1 MAEEGTKVDRLV
13 WIDIAERFEALQDE
27 LDLLKVEIKQ
37 TLVDLREFMMKE
49 RTLFPQASSGVR
61 PPSTP
66 SAQQDEYALDGQ
78 QATTAGPSAADGLG
92 RVGIQTNEFR
102 SRTPNTEALDTHM
115 LGNVI
120 SWLGTVKDRGLAL
133 HQITPY
139 LEAYE
144 KTGYLTPVMVR
155 VVLRSMADLDQLFET
170 PSEREFSPKE
180 YSQCLRELHDIICKP
195 DTQPAQPGPSPATQ
209 QRGATKTPAGANG
222 KANPSSR
229 RGRDHG
235 ERKADHSQP
244 SGNGRKSHTGRR

>member
-1 MAEEGTKVDRLV
+1 
-13 WIDIAERFEALQDE
+13 
-27 LDLLKVEIKQ
+27 
-37 TLVDLREFMMKE
+37 
-49 RTLFPQASSGVR
+49 
-61 PPSTP
+61 
-66 SAQQDEYALDGQ
+66 
-78 QATTAGPSAADGLG
+78 
-92 RVGIQTNEFR
+92 
-102 SRTPNTEALDTHM
+102 M

-120 SWLGTVKDRGLAL
+120 SWLGTVKGRGLAL

-139 LEAYE
+139 LEVYE

-155 VVLRSMADLDQLFET
+155 VILRSMADLDQLFET
-170 PSEREFSPKE
+170 PSEREFSPQK
-180 YSQCLRELHDIICKP
+180 YSQCLRELHDIICKH

-235 ERKADHSQP
+235 ERKAGHSQP